1 MTFLTQFIIST
12 IYYVIIMALI
22 IFDIVPFY
30 VGIILALIHIGVTIF
45 IVRKLLSKVGR
56 IILDMKYTGGSTLDL
71 SVRAQDQSNCSYC
84 THIASSINTLMVDI
98 DKNVLDF
105 YKLLSAASAKTLFV
119 SSSIATVSDSVS
131 VNNKKADQIADSSKD
146 VIRYIGELSQTSHS
160 IQENVSKALALT
172 KDGAET
178 IENADE
184 MSSEIN
190 DAVKI
195 LENQIDILKA
205 GAEKIGIVVTV
216 IEEIAKQT
224 ALLSL
229 NASIEAA
236 RAGEAGKGFAVVANE
251 VKNLADK
258 TNSSTNEIKE
268 TISEIQANIEKVSMQ
283 TERVSDRI
291 LTQQENTSM
300 AHNHFQNI
308 LTLSE
313 EVNNTAVEINRIM
326 ALYTGI
332 SDKISIDADDIIK
345 VTDTSTTLINQLISN
360 FNVMEKAVN
369 NVMDRISA
377 IKYSSKAAY
386 FLNAKV
392 AHLKFMYNVYQN
404 YINDTFISLPDH
416 FNCAFGKFYY
426 SSGKEIFGRDADFNN
441 IEQIHAQV
449 HSLGHKIM
457 QCVSEKRKEDAVQD
471 LEELQTTVSNL
482 VEILDKLIDKYNV

>member
-1 MTFLTQFIIST
+1 MTFLTQFIISS
-12 IYYVIIMALI
+12 IYYVIIMTLI
-22 IFDIVPFY
+22 LFDIVPYY
-30 VGIILALIHIGVTIF
+30 VGIILALIHIGATIY
-45 IVRKLLSKVGR
+45 IVRRLLTKVGR
-56 IILDMKYTGGSTLDL
+56 IILDMKYSGNNSLDL
-71 SVRAQDQSNCSYC
+71 SVRAQDQSNCTYC
-84 THIASSINTLMVDI
+84 TSIASSINTLMVDI
-98 DKNVLDF
+98 DKNVLEF

-119 SSSIATVSDSVS
+119 SSSIATVSDSVA
-131 VNNKKADQIADSSKD
+131 VNNHKADQIASSIKD
-146 VIRYIGELSQTSHS
+146 VIGYIGQLSRTSHT
-160 IQENVSKALALT
+160 IQKNVSKSLALT
-172 KDGAET
+172 KDGAEA
-178 IENADE
+178 IEKADE

-205 GAEKIGIVVTV
+205 GADKIGIVVTV

-268 TISEIQANIEKVSMQ
+268 TITEIQENIDKVSKQ
-283 TERVSDRI
+283 TERVSNRI
-291 LTQQENTSM
+291 LMQQGNTSM

-308 LTLSE
+308 LNLSE
-313 EVNNTAVEINRIM
+313 EVNNTAIEIKNIM
-326 ALYTGI
+326 NLYTGI
-332 SDKISIDADDIIK
+332 SDKISIDAEDIIQ
-345 VTDTSTTLINQLISN
+345 VTDTSTNLINQLISN
-360 FNVMEKAVN
+360 FNVMEQAVN

-404 YINDTFISLPDH
+404 YINENFIALPDH
-416 FNCAFGKFYY
+416 YNCAFGKFYY
-426 SSGKEIFGRDADFNN
+426 SSGKEIFGNDNDFNK
-441 IEQIHAQV
+441 IEPIHAQV
-449 HSLGHKIM
+449 HSLGHRIM
-457 QCVSEKRKEDAVQD
+457 QCIAEKRKEDAVHD
-471 LEELQTTVSNL
+471 LEELQLTVSNL

>member
-84 THIASSINTLMVDI
+84 TNIASSINTLMVDI

-131 VNNKKADQIADSSKD
+131 VNNKKADQIADSIKD
-146 VIRYIGELSQTSHS
+146 VISYIGELSQTSHT

-313 EVNNTAVEINRIM
+313 E
-326 ALYTGI
+326 
-332 SDKISIDADDIIK
+332 
-345 VTDTSTTLINQLISN
+345 
-360 FNVMEKAVN
+360 
-369 NVMDRISA
+369 
-377 IKYSSKAAY
+377 AA
-386 FLNAKV
+386 
-392 AHLKFMYNVYQN
+392 
-404 YINDTFISLPDH
+404 
-416 FNCAFGKFYY
+416 
-426 SSGKEIFGRDADFNN
+426 
-441 IEQIHAQV
+441 
-449 HSLGHKIM
+449 
-457 QCVSEKRKEDAVQD
+457 
-471 LEELQTTVSNL
+471 
-482 VEILDKLIDKYNV
+482 